1 MRSLRR
7 TIQLK
12 DGVESPTLF
21 TPHLFS
27 FTEELGL
34 KLEADANNFMQVME
48 TYADIYYL
56 ASINAWVLDGHG
68 SVEDFPFKRGDY
80 HEYMAANPKAFAKDV
95 DFAVQA
101 LTGKTTKELVAS
113 KEKDENSPVSEAPA
127 GKKKVFAWIGR
138 RLRRSS

>member
-80 HEYMAANPKAFAKDV
+80 HEYMAANPKAFARDV

-101 LTGKTTKELVAS
+101 LTGKFVKELVEE
-113 KEKDENSPVSEAPA
+113 KEKGENSPVSEAPSS
-127 GKKKVFAWIGR
+127 KKKAFSWIGR
-138 RLRRSS
+138 LLRRSS

>member
-12 DGVESPTLF
+12 DGVESQALF

-27 FTEELGL
+27 FAPELGL
-34 KLEADANNFMQVME
+34 ALEADTSDLLQVLE

-56 ASINAWVLDGHG
+56 ASINAWVLDGKG
-68 SVEDFPFKRGDY
+68 TAQEFPHSRGDF
-80 HEYMAANPKAFAKDV
+80 HEYMTANPKAFARDV

-101 LTGKTTKELVAS
+101 LTGKTAKELVEE
-113 KEKDENSPVSEAPA
+113 KEKSENSPVSEAPS
-127 GKKKVFAWIGR
+127 GKKKAFAWIGR
-138 RLRRSS
+138 LLRRSS